1 MGYNQHYLSHD
12 TFENFENDF
21 EPEYVGKYDIPVM
34 EPCNIEIADTDR
46 FVRFCDWKQVKDP
59 ENCIAHFYYDDY
71 KFVQAWRTPEKYL
84 EKLSRFKAVLSP
96 DFSLYTDFP
105 KTLQI
110 LSCYRRQWLGAYWQD
125 NGIEV
130 IPCILWG
137 DVDTFD
143 FCFDGIP
150 QNSIVSVSSVG
161 IKRKPDWNGR
171 QQDIFKRGYD
181 EMIKRVNPSRV
192 LLYGTMVDGIDTNIT
207 VKMPSYYD
215 IRRPYLDKLKA
226 VKRQRGNW

>member
-21 EPEYVGKYDIPVM
+21 EPEYVGQYDIPMM
-34 EPCNIEIADTDR
+34 EPCNIEI
-46 FVRFCDWKQVKDP
+46 
-59 ENCIAHFYYDDY
+59 
-71 KFVQAWRTPEKYL
+71 
-84 EKLSRFKAVLSP
+84 RFKAVLSP

-105 KTLQI
+105 KALQI

-125 NGIEV
+125 NCIEV
-130 IPCILWG
+130 IPCVLWG
-137 DVDTFD
+137 GVDTFD

-192 LLYGTMVDGIDTNIT
+192 LLYGTMVEGIDTNIT
-207 VKMPSYYD
+207 VKIPSYYD
-215 IRRPYLDKLKA
+215 LRRPYLDKLKA